1 MGGRYPL
8 YGVQPTQ
15 PSTFP
20 GRLPGTFSGKGQ
32 RMTNDAWEGYEA
44 APWAAATP
52 ARRARITQPIPV
64 LPRPGVDAQGSTF
77 SPALAG
83 AAEVV
88 GLVRRLSD
96 GQGRDDLV
104 EQLDTIRQQLA
115 VEPIPVVV
123 MGGAG
128 QGKSSLINA
137 LVGAAVVPVGTDG
150 VTAAPIAVSHA
161 PAYEAGIVIDPA
173 SSGRVAPSRRDV
185 GYAEAISLANTAMNP
200 DNQWALRLIE
210 LGVPSPTLD
219 RGLVL
224 IDTPPIHD
232 VWSVASTRLLRAV
245 SGAAA
250 VILVTSAANV
260 LTPGEL
266 DLLRTSAALCHRVI
280 VVVNG
285 TNAFPQWASVVE
297 RNQLLLEQRGVPA
310 KVFAVAAT
318 PYWGDAGGI
327 PPGPDAGMQA
337 LSAHLESSVVLDSE
351 HTRIS
356 KALVETFWAADRLR
370 MRLFAERTL
379 MGDGQ
384 GIDDATGRLRQAA
397 RDAQDLCSPSATWHT
412 LMVDGLRDLRRDIE
426 QDLAAEMV
434 RLTSE
439 AEQHVASIGV
449 TSSWDDVHLWTHRRL
464 ADAIVHVHRVRKLAI
479 RGYCKRVADQFQQ
492 DWTRIVSTLD
502 MASEAH
508 ALLNPRLDRP
518 SIGGPSTLADV
529 PIPMFGDTPV
539 APVLPSPLDASDP
552 RAVAFGIYR
561 EWLAVTEQF
570 LRVDT
575 DDTLNRIASELE
587 LRCTGRGIELHRS
600 IIEVFTTLNVLR
612 DLDPV
617 KVMAR
622 HEALESDLEQL
633 RTLDFHLHHDDAQP
647 KLGY

>member
-1 MGGRYPL
+1 
-8 YGVQPTQ
+8 
-15 PSTFP
+15 
-20 GRLPGTFSGKGQ
+20 
-32 RMTNDAWEGYEA
+32 MTTESWEGYET
-44 APWAAATP
+44 TP
-52 ARRARITQPIPV
+52 STGSTARRARITQPIPR
-64 LPRPGVDAQGSTF
+64 LPRPGLATHGSTF

-83 AAEVV
+83 AAEIVA
-88 GLVRRLSD
+88 LVRRLSD

-104 EQLDTIRQQLA
+104 EQLDTIRRQLA

-123 MGGAG
+123 LGGAG

-150 VTAAPIAVSHA
+150 VTAAPLAISHA
-161 PAYEAGIVIDPA
+161 PSYEAELVIDPG
-173 SSGRVAPSRRDV
+173 SSGRAEPTRRPV
-185 GYAEAISLANTAMNP
+185 PYAEAVSLADTAMNP
-200 DNQWALRLIE
+200 ANQWALRVIE

-224 IDTPPIHD
+224 VDTPPIHD
-232 VWSVASTRLLRAV
+232 VWSVASTRVLRAV

-250 VILVTSAANV
+250 VILVTSAATV

-266 DLLRTSAALCHRVI
+266 DLLRTAAALCHRVI

-285 TNAFPQWASVVE
+285 TNAFPQWASIVE
-297 RNQLLLEQRGVPA
+297 RNELLLEQRGVPA
-310 KVFAVAAT
+310 KVFAVATT
-318 PYWGDAGGI
+318 PYWGEAGGI
-327 PPGPDAGMQA
+327 PPGPDAGIQA

-384 GIDDATGRLRQAA
+384 GIDDATARLRQAA
-397 RDAQDLCSPSATWHT
+397 RDAQDLCSPNAQWHR

-426 QDLAAEMV
+426 EDLAAEMV
-434 RLTSE
+434 RLTFE

-518 SIGGPSTLADV
+518 ELTGPRTLADV
-529 PIPMFGDTPV
+529 PIPGFGDTPV
-539 APVLPSPLDASDP
+539 AAVLPAPIDTSDP

-561 EWLAVTEQF
+561 EWLAVIEKF

-575 DDTLNRIASELE
+575 DDTLDHIAAELE
-587 LRCTGRGIELHRS
+587 LRCAGRGIELHRS

-612 DLDPV
+612 DLDPI

-622 HEALESDLEQL
+622 HEALEQDLEQL
-633 RTLDFHLHHDDAQP
+633 RSLDFHLHQDDQQP